1 MRCQC
6 VATLTLVG
14 AVWASGVH
22 VRAGTEQTAL
32 CPERW
37 SYETPATA
45 SYLSPLFVS
54 DSAGDLFW
62 WEHTGVA
69 ELVALRNGK
78 TRWRRR
84 LSTLARPGPFIVSA
98 TLMRDDL
105 LAVSF
110 ESTLLGLRTSD
121 GRTVWSRALAAD
133 LSPELARAGIPR
145 NTELA
150 TGSAARVGRAL
161 VTAVAVGRSGAWLV
175 ATESNGKPVWRT
187 RIAGAAARMVADG
200 DRLYVLPSESGGD
213 KPSLITVDGNGK
225 EVTPTQPPFA
235 VGVALRGDEVLFD
248 QEDVVT
254 AGIAPM
260 AITCPPMSPSC
271 RPPPLILTVTGLS
284 AGQERW
290 HLSHPVGLA
299 RVHLL
304 LLSDGAVL
312 FVENRQVGRISPDGQ
327 LTPLCELP
335 VEEPR
340 SVMGLVHGDLVVA
353 RVRGVG
359 AYGLPGAPQ
368 LAATGWV
375 MHGSG
380 PAQNWAVRAPAATRA
395 VDFPAG
401 VADSIADVAYVQTDT
416 GVTTALALADGKVK
430 WRTQRPAKP
439 VGIWRGRVVV
449 LEADATGLGV
459 AQLDA
464 ASGTEVATSRPIPL
478 PYSLSS
484 PLAPWGEPFWSDV
497 RIEGDRARLS
507 WEIMI
512 NGGPGGAT
520 IRPYGA
526 SGSAD
531 VDLASGAVT
540 LSPTNFLEGP
550 KPVRSPSGQLTA
562 VVGHRRFT
570 LLYIATAK
578 LIASDARSGK
588 ELWSRQLWNVAPSGP
603 QRLPPP

>member
-1 MRCQC
+1 
-6 VATLTLVG
+6 
-14 AVWASGVH
+14 
-22 VRAGTEQTAL
+22 
-32 CPERW
+32 
-37 SYETPATA
+37 
-45 SYLSPLFVS
+45 LFVS

-62 WEHTGVA
+62 WEYTGKA

-78 TRWRRR
+78 TQWRRR
-84 LSTLARPGPFIVSA
+84 LSTLTRPGPFMVSA

-105 LAVSF
+105 LVVSF

-121 GRTVWSRALAAD
+121 GRIVWSRNLAAD
-133 LSPELARAGIPR
+133 LAPELARAGIPS

-161 VTAVAVGRSGAWLV
+161 VTAVAVGRFGAWLV
-175 ATESNGKPVWRT
+175 ATASDGRPVWRT

-225 EVTPTQPPFA
+225 KVTPTPAPFA
-235 VGVALRGDEVLFD
+235 VGVALRGDEVVFD

-271 RPPPLILTVTGLS
+271 RPQPPILTVTGLS

-312 FVENRQVGRISPDGQ
+312 FVENRHVGRISPDGQ

-359 AYGLPGAPQ
+359 AYALPGPPK
-368 LAATGWV
+368 LSTTGWV

-380 PAQNWAVRAPAATRA
+380 PAQNWAVRATAATRA
-395 VDFPAG
+395 VDFPSG
-401 VADSIADVAYVQTDT
+401 VADSIADVAYVQTDS
-416 GVTTALALADGKVK
+416 GVTAALALADGTVK
-430 WRTQRPAKP
+430 WRTQSPAKP
-439 VGIWRGRVVV
+439 VGIWKGRVVV
-449 LEADATGLGV
+449 LEADATALRV

-464 ASGTEVATSRPIPL
+464 ASGTEVATSQPIPL

-520 IRPYGA
+520 IQPYGA

-531 VDLASGAVT
+531 VDLARGAVS
-540 LSPTNFLEGP
+540 LSATNLLEGP
-550 KPVRSPSGQLTA
+550 RPLQTPSGRLTA
-562 VVGHRRFT
+562 VVGGRRFT
-570 LLYIATAK
+570 MFYTATAT
-578 LIASDARSGK
+578 LTASDARSGK
-588 ELWSRQLWNVAPSGP
+588 ELWTRQLWNVAPSGP
-603 QRLPPP
+603 QRVAPP

>member
-1 MRCQC
+1 MSILPTIPWNSTNCSTNSSVATARPNSSWNPLPASIACLRSGSGWMSGRARWKNAWRGLTRSVTEMRRRRPWRASAAVSSSLMVRLASILETTRSARDIGEVVTFGAMRCQYIT
-6 VATLTLVG
+6 TLTVAG
-14 AVWASGVH
+14 TVWTSGVH
-22 VRAGTEQTAL
+22 AQAGTERAAP

-37 SYETPATA
+37 SYEAPATT

-69 ELVALRNGK
+69 ELVALRNGR

-84 LSTLARPGPFIVSA
+84 LSTLTRPGPFMVSA

-110 ESTLLGLRTSD
+110 ESTFLGLRTSD
-121 GRTVWSRALAAD
+121 GRTVWSRDLAAD

-161 VTAVAVGRSGAWLV
+161 VTAVAV
-175 ATESNGKPVWRT
+175 
-187 RIAGAAARMVADG
+187 AR
-200 DRLYVLPSESGGD
+200 
-213 KPSLITVDGNGK
+213 
-225 EVTPTQPPFA
+225 
-235 VGVALRGDEVLFD
+235 RGDEVVFD
-248 QEDVVT
+248 QENVVT

-260 AITCPPMSPSC
+260 AITCPPGSPSC

-290 HLSHPVGLA
+290 HFSHPVGLA

-312 FVENRQVGRISPDGQ
+312 FVENQRVGRISPDGQ

-359 AYGLPGAPQ
+359 AYGLPGAPK

-380 PAQNWAVRAPAATRA
+380 PAQDWAVRAPAATRA

-416 GVTTALALADGKVK
+416 GVTTALALADGTVK
-430 WRTQRPAKP
+430 WRTQSPAKP
-439 VGIWRGRVVV
+439 VGIWKGRVVV
-449 LEADATGLGV
+449 LEADATALRV

-464 ASGTEVATSRPIPL
+464 ASGTEVARSRPIPL

-484 PLAPWGEPFWSDV
+484 PLAPWGEPFWSNV

-520 IRPYGA
+520 R
-526 SGSAD
+526 
-531 VDLASGAVT
+531 
-540 LSPTNFLEGP
+540 
-550 KPVRSPSGQLTA
+550 
-562 VVGHRRFT
+562 
-570 LLYIATAK
+570 
-578 LIASDARSGK
+578 
-588 ELWSRQLWNVAPSGP
+588 
-603 QRLPPP
+603 